1 MNHHIFEIG
10 LLTFEENVVK
20 FKVFLFLFH
29 VKSYLTMDEIKKITV
44 LRKTHL
50 KFQVR
55 LIETIKYQVSL
66 NQRREIK

>member
-1 MNHHIFEIG
+1 
-10 LLTFEENVVK
+10 
-20 FKVFLFLFH
+20 
-29 VKSYLTMDEIKKITV
+29 MDEIKKITV

-55 LIETIKYQVSL
+55 LVETIKYQVSL